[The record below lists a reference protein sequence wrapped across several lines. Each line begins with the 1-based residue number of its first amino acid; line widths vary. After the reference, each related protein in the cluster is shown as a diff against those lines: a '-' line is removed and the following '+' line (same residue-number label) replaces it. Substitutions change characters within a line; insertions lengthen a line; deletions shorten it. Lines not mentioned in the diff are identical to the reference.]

1 MYCLYCTVLYY
12 TDLLCPVYCPFPGF
26 IEHGK
31 ILLIGNMGLYEYRPY
46 VRKIQNGRQIM
57 FQVGGDTGHVYPYTK
72 PVNEISRHVHNIQTS

>member
-1 MYCLYCTVLYY
+1 MRHRLYCIVLYSIVLY
-12 TDLLCPVYCPFPGF
+12 FTDLLCPVYCPFPGF

-57 FQVGGDTGHVYPYTK
+57 FQVATRATC
-72 PVNEISRHVHNIQTS
+72 IHVHPCH